1 MPVLGIVAK
10 VNLRNKFREKFRE
23 KLKSVYFGQNN
34 GTFSIILGRIR
45 IFYKI

>member
-23 KLKSVYFGQNN
+23 KLKSVYFGQN

-45 IFYKI
+45 ILYKI